1 MNRARVLTRPAP
13 RPAGTLRP
21 AADTRRAAWWVP
33 GRAAVV
39 LVALLATV
47 AGTAGCASSVDPL
60 DKRSAT
66 SANAPEPPGMQDPA
80 TVTGA
85 GPVDKSCGDARRS
98 LRPSGSLPQPGKM
111 PSGSAMREI
120 HDRGQLVVGVDQNT
134 YLFGFRD
141 PATGEISG
149 FDADIARQ
157 MAKAIFGDPD
167 KIRFRAMTS
176 AERIPAIQRGDVD
189 LVVRTMTMNCE
200 RWRDVAFSTEYYT
213 AGQRVLVPS
222 DSAVDS
228 IDDLAGKK
236 VCAVAETT
244 SIAEVARRKAKP
256 VSVGNWTDC
265 LVLLQQNRVAAVS
278 TDDAILAGL
287 AAQDPSTKVVGDRFT
302 GEPYGIAM
310 SKESPELT
318 RFVNGV
324 LERMRTDGT
333 WDKIYGHWLAP
344 TLGDATA
351 PKARYR

>member
-1 MNRARVLTRPAP
+1 MNRTRVL
-13 RPAGTLRP
+13 
-21 AADTRRAAWWVP
+21 
-33 GRAAVV
+33 AVF
-39 LVALLATV
+39 ALIMV
-47 AGTAGCASSVDPL
+47 VSTAGCAASVDPL
-60 DKRSAT
+60 DKRSAS
-66 SANAPEPPGMQDPA
+66 SASAPEPPGMQDPA
-80 TVTGA
+80 KVTGA
-85 GPVDKSCGDARRS
+85 GPVDKSCGDPRRS
-98 LRPSGSLPQPGKM
+98 LRPSGSLPGPRKM
-111 PSGSAMREI
+111 PSGSTMRKIQE
-120 HDRGQLVVGVDQNT
+120 RGRLVVGVDQNT

-200 RWRDVAFSTEYYT
+200 RWKDVAFSTEYYT

-222 DSAVDS
+222 DSTVDS

-310 SKESPELT
+310 SKNTPDLT

-324 LERMRTDGT
+324 LARMRSDGT
-333 WDKIYGHWLAP
+333 WDKIYQHWLAP
-344 TLGDATA
+344 TLGDSSA
-351 PKARYR
+351 PRARYR